1 MNGLA
6 QLINLGFLRG
16 LAWVAAMQRESSRRA
31 EVALKPGETIVCRN
45 ATVFM
50 DKRGEISW
58 VNNNR
63 PMQIIQNTEEN
74 GGAI

>member
-1 MNGLA
+1 MSTLA
-6 QLINLGFLRG
+6 QLINLGFFRG
-16 LAWVAAMQRESSRRA
+16 LAWVATMQKESSRRA
-31 EVALKPGETIVCRN
+31 EIVLKPDETIECRN

-63 PMQIIQNTEEN
+63 PMQVIRNTQE
-74 GGAI
+74 